1 MRTLPVTYDGPRTV
15 VDAVRGEACPDM
27 VYPNHDSWDYVRVT
41 LDPKLLP
48 TLGKNLAGF
57 EDPLARLMLWQSVW
71 DMVQDGRLPVTGY
84 LDFALANL
92 HDEANE
98 SVERQVIASIEDAVD
113 YLVAM
118 GPDARPA
125 LDTYGPRME
134 AYFWQALTASKAGSD
149 RQLLMLDSFVRAVTS
164 AGGVARLASLLDG
177 SAAPEGL
184 NIDQD
189 RRWTLLRKLSAH
201 AYRQAPELIAEERE
215 HDASDEGRL
224 RALAAEAAAPDEALK
239 RTWMTRLLDPK
250 RETTLAEF
258 RAVAGGL
265 FPRNQ
270 AQLRSEFTADTIAA
284 LPAIE
289 QARDQEFYEPL
300 IRGVLEPICSRDY
313 LSEMDRAV
321 ETAKSLHPEIQRILK
336 DLRFDVARCLSVA
349 ATLDAAHRAPQ

>member
-1 MRTLPVTYDGPRTV
+1 MSERDHVVVFAPDHQGWVGNPMQPITQRPVVEIRRLEAKP
-15 VDAVRGEACPDM
+15 VREAK
-27 VYPNHDSWDYVRVT
+27 H
-41 LDPKLLP
+41 
-48 TLGKNLAGF
+48 
-57 EDPLARLMLWQSVW
+57 
-71 DMVQDGRLPVTGY
+71 
-84 LDFALANL
+84 
-92 HDEANE
+92 
-98 SVERQVIASIEDAVD
+98 
-113 YLVAM
+113 
-118 GPDARPA
+118 
-125 LDTYGPRME
+125 
-134 AYFWQALTASKAGSD
+134 
-149 RQLLMLDSFVRAVTS
+149 FV
-164 AGGVARLASLLDG
+164 
-177 SAAPEGL
+177 
-184 NIDQD
+184 
-189 RRWTLLRKLSAH
+189 
-201 AYRQAPELIAEERE
+201 APELIAEERE